1 MRQRINP
8 YKAGRGDRNAMSRA
22 GTGRPRVRLG
32 RKLTL
37 EEIEELIERGEGYD
51 LQTRN
56 PQPCGGPGHGSG
68 WERSLAY

>member
-8 YKAGRGDRNAMSRA
+8 YKAGQGDRNAMSRA

-37 EEIEELIERGEGYD
+37 EDIEELIERGEGD
-51 LQTRN
+51 DCKSR
-56 PQPCGGPGHGSG
+56 PIK
-68 WERSLAY
+68 